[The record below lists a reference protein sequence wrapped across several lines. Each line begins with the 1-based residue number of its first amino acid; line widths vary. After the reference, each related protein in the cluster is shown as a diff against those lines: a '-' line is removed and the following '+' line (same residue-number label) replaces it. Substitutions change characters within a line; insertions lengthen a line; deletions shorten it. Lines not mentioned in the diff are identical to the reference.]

1 MGITAQH
8 LTRVFGVVYAEKGVG
23 VKWPANC
30 LIDYLPIVVNL
41 EQVESAGLCAN
52 TQIR

>member
-1 MGITAQH
+1 MAG
-8 LTRVFGVVYAEKGVG
+8 
-23 VKWPANC
+23 ANC

-52 TQIR
+52 TQIG